1 MSASRNGARAL
12 VAALLCAGCGAS
24 VVRSGLPAGRTPDGY
39 DERWHHGFLLGL
51 VDASGPYDVASICP
65 HGWSEMRTG
74 SWFLSGALQFL
85 TLGLYTPSTVTIVCA
100 QTAADPPDAP
110 GEEPLPPR

>member
-1 MSASRNGARAL
+1 MSPSRQGARTLA
-12 VAALLCAGCGAS
+12 AALLCAGCGAS

-39 DERWHHGFLLGL
+39 DERWHHGFVVGL
-51 VDASGPYDVASICP
+51 VDASGPYDVTSICP
-65 HGWSEMRTG
+65 HGWSEMRV
-74 SWFLSGALQFL
+74 SASFSSAALQFL
-85 TLGLYTPSTVTIVCA
+85 TLGLYSPSIVTIVCA